1 MLTHES
7 GKALVHINQDYNKK
21 RNSRRRRGFSG
32 TQAFDSVC
40 FPHHFILVRE
50 LFSIYTLA
58 RHIPSNTG
66 QSGISVDQ
74 TGFSWCCV
82 NVCRCGGQTDFG
94 CFPLSPFVCMWCVHT
109 CGGWVDTVFLDT
121 SPGLF
126 NPEPAKP
133 PSLADQFVPG
143 ILSLSL
149 LGWDYRWVITPTGIY
164 IYVGA
169 GDPDSAF
176 LPSEPSPQSF
186 YLIF

>member
-32 TQAFDSVC
+32 TQAFHSVC

-82 NVCRCGGQTDFG
+82 NVCKCGGQTDFG

-109 CGGWVDTVFLDT
+109 CGGWVDTVFLDH
-121 SPGLF
+121 SPQ
-126 NPEPAKP
+126 AQV
-133 PSLADQFVPG
+133 SLTQ
-143 ILSLSL
+143 S
-149 LGWDYRWVITPTGIY
+149 
-164 IYVGA
+164 
-169 GDPDSAF
+169 
-176 LPSEPSPQSF
+176 LPSHLVELISLCQGSF
-186 YLIF
+186 LCLSWDGITGG